1 MAKRSLY
8 LLLIIFVSQVA
19 KAQEVNNLLSFKNI
33 NSDKYFRLNYENDY
47 FSATDIYYT
56 QGVSIEYVS
65 PSLSRFPLSKL
76 LFRPNY
82 GYTRYG
88 LGLEHDG
95 YTPTSIGHDNILY
108 GDRPFAATLTLKSF
122 QISIDS
128 GRRQRF
134 STMLSAGI
142 IGPAAGGA
150 EMQTGIHHALHNVI
164 PHGWKY
170 QIHNDVVINYEAD
183 YEKQLVSLGKFFSLD
198 ADAFAR
204 VGTLNDKASVGF
216 TIMTGYFDSP
226 FEPNIVKGK
235 NFRLYAYDHPQLN
248 IVGYDA
254 TLEGGL
260 FNRSSPYIIEP
271 SELDRFTF
279 QNRFGFVLVYRRV
292 YLEYFQSYLSREF
305 KTGNYH
311 VWGGVQIAFAL

>member
-1 MAKRSLY
+1 MAKGSLY

-19 KAQEVNNLLSFKNI
+19 KAQEVDNLLSFKNI

-65 PSLSRFPLSKL
+65 PSLAHFPLSKL

-128 GRRQRF
+128 VRRRRF

-142 IGPAAGGA
+142 IGSAAGGA
-150 EMQTGIHHALHNVI
+150 EMQTGIHHALHNVL

-170 QIHNDVVINYEAD
+170 QIHNDVAINYEAD
-183 YEKQLVSLGKFFSLD
+183 YEKQLVSLGKLFSLD

-216 TIMTGYFDSP
+216 TIMIGYFDSP
-226 FEPNIVKGK
+226 FEPIIVKGK

-271 SELDRFTF
+271 SELNRFTF

-305 KTGNYH
+305 QTGNYH
-311 VWGGVQIAFAL
+311 VWGGVQLAFGL